1 MFENYII
8 EKSKEI
14 KDMLIKIRRDVHR
27 HPEVGL
33 HETRTAQKIAKLLEE
48 YGIIVKTHIGVTG
61 VLGILEGK
69 YPGKT
74 ILLRADMDC
83 LRIHE
88 NNDVEYR
95 SVYPELMHACGHD
108 AHLTW
113 LIGAAIILSGL
124 KDELHGT
131 VKFLFQPAEEK
142 EGGAEMTIHSGVL
155 ENPKVDA
162 VIGAHTWPGIESGK
176 IGVRPGALMAA
187 SDNFRITILGR
198 GGHGAQPNKCIDPIA
213 VACEV
218 YMAFQTIISRSLD
231 PLEPAVLTV
240 GKFNAGTA
248 HNIIPDNA
256 YLEGTIRTLSYET
269 RERIPGIM
277 EGILKGITEAN
288 GANYEFDFIP
298 YHAPVINDP
307 EITSIATL
315 AAAKIIGAKNVQL
328 VDKPTMIGEDF
339 SSFEERVPGT
349 YIFVGNRNESKGTVH
364 PLHSP
369 EFDVDEEIIHKT
381 AAIFSEIA
389 VLYLH
394 PQEEIYNGK
403 L

>member
-1 MFENYII
+1 MFETYII

-14 KDMLIKIRRDVHR
+14 KDMLIRIRRDVHM
-27 HPEVGL
+27 HPEIGL
-33 HETRTAQKIAKLLEE
+33 HEVRTAGIVAKILGE
-48 YGIIVKTHIGVTG
+48 YGIKVKTHIGVTG

-83 LRIHE
+83 LRIRE
-88 NNDVEYR
+88 NSDERYK

-113 LIGAAIILSGL
+113 LLGAAIILSGL
-124 KDELHGT
+124 KEELYGT

-142 EGGAEMTIHSGVL
+142 EGGAEMTIDGGVL
-155 ENPKVDA
+155 EDPAVDA
-162 VIGAHTWPGIESGK
+162 VVGAHNWPGIDSGK

-187 SDNFRITILGR
+187 SDNFKITILGR
-198 GGHGAQPNKCIDPIA
+198 GGHGAQPHKCIDPIA

-231 PLEPAVLTV
+231 PLEPAVLTI
-240 GKFNAGTA
+240 GKFNSGTE

-269 RERIPGIM
+269 REKIPDIM
-277 EGILKGITEAN
+277 EGILRGITEAN
-288 GANYEFDFIP
+288 GANYEFTFIP
-298 YHAPVINDP
+298 YHPPVINDP
-307 EITSIATL
+307 EITSIASV
-315 AAAKIIGAKNVQL
+315 AAAKILGAKNVQL
-328 VDKPTMIGEDF
+328 IDRPTMIGEDF

-349 YIFVGNRNESKGTVH
+349 YIFVGNRDVNKGILK

-369 EFDVDEEIIHKT
+369 EFDVDEDIIHRT
-381 AAIFSEIA
+381 AAVLAEIA
-389 VLYLH
+389 VLYLN
-394 PQEEIYNGK
+394 PQEGYNG
-403 L
+403 

>member
-27 HPEVGL
+27 HPEIGL
-33 HETRTAQKIAKLLEE
+33 HETRTAEIIAKLLEE
-48 YGIIVKTHIGVTG
+48 YGISVKTNIGVTG

-88 NNDVEYR
+88 NNDVEYK
-95 SVYPELMHACGHD
+95 SIYPEFMHACGHD

-142 EGGAEMTIHSGVL
+142 DGGAEMTIHSGVL

-187 SDNFRITILGR
+187 SDNFKITILGR

-231 PLEPAVLTV
+231 PLEPAVITI

-269 RERIPGIM
+269 REKIPGIM

-307 EITSIATL
+307 EITSIAAL

-349 YIFVGNRNESKGTVH
+349 YIFIGNRNEGKGTVH

-369 EFDVDEEIIHKT
+369 EFDVDEEIIYKT

-389 VLYLH
+389 VLYLN
-394 PQEEIYNGK
+394 PQEETYNGK

>member
-1 MFENYII
+1 MFENYIT

-14 KDMLIKIRRDVHR
+14 KDMLIKIRRDIHR
-27 HPEVGL
+27 HPEIGL
-33 HETRTAQKIAKLLEE
+33 HETRTAEKIAKLLEE
-48 YGIIVKTHIGVTG
+48 YGISVKTHIGGTG

-88 NNDVEYR
+88 NNDVEYK
-95 SVYPELMHACGHD
+95 SIYPEFMHACGHD

-124 KDELHGT
+124 KDQLHGT

-142 EGGAEMTIHSGVL
+142 DGGAEMTIHSGVL

-187 SDNFRITILGR
+187 SDNFKITILGR

-307 EITSIATL
+307 EITTIATL

-389 VLYLH
+389 VLYLN
-394 PQEEIYNGK
+394 PQEETYNGQ

>member
-27 HPEVGL
+27 HPEIGL
-33 HETRTAQKIAKLLEE
+33 HETRTAEIIAKLLEE
-48 YGIIVKTHIGVTG
+48 YGISVKTNIGVTG

-88 NNDVEYR
+88 NNDVEYK
-95 SVYPELMHACGHD
+95 SIYPEFMHACGHD

-113 LIGAAIILSGL
+113 LVGAAIILSGL

-142 EGGAEMTIHSGVL
+142 GGGAEMTIHGGVL

-187 SDNFRITILGR
+187 SDNFKITILGR

-256 YLEGTIRTLSYET
+256 YLEGTIRTLSYEA
-269 RERIPGIM
+269 REKIPGIM

-288 GANYEFDFIP
+288 GANYEFDFMP
-298 YHAPVINDP
+298 YHAPMINDP
-307 EITSIATL
+307 ELTSIASV
-315 AAAKIIGAKNVQL
+315 AAAKIIGAKNVKL
-328 VDKPTMIGEDF
+328 VEKPTMIGEDF

-349 YIFVGNRNESKGTVH
+349 YIFVGNRNESKGTVN

-389 VLYLH
+389 VLYLN
-394 PQEEIYNGK
+394 PQEETYNG
-403 L
+403 